1 MRISKLL
8 TAVALTLGVM
18 GCENDQKKL
27 ARLESEQFTACQIA
41 QEYYRFYSEADAAIA
56 ASDTAPLL
64 VSPEQGLRDSQ
75 AQSAKRDTLKLSYI
89 GAKGRCDLATRA
101 LDHFMR

>member
-8 TAVALTLGVM
+8 TAVALTLAVT
-18 GCENDQKKL
+18 GCGNDQKKL
-27 ARLESEQFTACQIA
+27 ARLESEQLTACQA
-41 QEYYRFYSEADAAIA
+41 SQEWRGFYLEAEAAIA

-64 VSPEQGLRDSQ
+64 VSPEQGIRDSQ

-101 LDHFMR
+101 LNHFMR